1 MKAQSFQVRTLKNQI
16 AACLRLI
23 AAKVKSA
30 VLRLIDL
37 ENQLEVAMSK
47 QMYKN
52 SKSEAI
58 SKMSGEH
65 IADIDLLK
73 IEYVEPANPFFPA
86 IESYVTPNGQKFLC
100 AEVLRESAKYTDNYR
115 NHIYRTQEQLI
126 KDYIGFD
133 IR

>member
-1 MKAQSFQVRTLKNQI
+1 MNAAAVVIRKLKAVIAKLNRQI
-16 AACLRLI
+16 AVGVRNARKYI
-23 AAKVKSA
+23 
-30 VLRLIDL
+30 L
-37 ENQLEVAMSK
+37 ELVDAENKLNQLEVAMSK

-65 IADIDLLK
+65 I

-86 IESYVTPNGQKFLC
+86 MESYVTPNGQKFLC

-115 NHIYRTQEQLI
+115 YRIGYRTQEQLI
-126 KDYIGFD
+126 QDYIGFD